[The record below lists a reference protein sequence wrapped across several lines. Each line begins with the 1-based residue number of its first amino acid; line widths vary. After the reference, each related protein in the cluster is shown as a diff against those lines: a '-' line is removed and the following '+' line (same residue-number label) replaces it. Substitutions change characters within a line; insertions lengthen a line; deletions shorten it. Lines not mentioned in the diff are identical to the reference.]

1 MKTDTT
7 KTDALKTDFD
17 HWLAAQF
24 AETGPFT
31 LFILLMRIEARDAVP
46 LKSSYAHLIGDE
58 TRWTEMRRLLDSAGT
73 PWDGAAFFVGLGHAG
88 GPLPDAAAARRLKDV
103 EADVTNDRLALNRGR
118 FFDREGRQLRIDEAA
133 A

>member
-1 MKTDTT
+1 MKIDPL
-7 KTDALKTDFD
+7 KSDPAKTDFD

-31 LFILLMRIEARDAVP
+31 LFILLMRIDERDAIP

-58 TRWTEMRRLLDSAGT
+58 TSWAEMRRLLDSART
-73 PWDGAAFFVGLGHAG
+73 PWNGAAFFVGLGQTG

-118 FFDREGRQLRIDEAA
+118 FFDREGRQLRIDEATA
-133 A
+133 